1 MIGVV
6 LMDLG
11 RDWRGGGGEGVEV
24 ADEEGGLGG
33 WSRRQCEWGIV
44 L

>member
-11 RDWRGGGGEGVEV
+11 RDWRGGGGVEV